1 MKKKKIIL
9 ILIIIILMLIP
20 IPTKLKDGTSTEY
33 KALLYSITK
42 YHIIN
47 QDSIKGY
54 DDGFKIKILGITIY
68 DNINTYLTAEHVIN
82 IRSNE
87 KIIKA
92 ETGSFCYKSGE
103 CVDKIDFQ
111 DFNYDIISSYY
122 ENKLSIE
129 NLDGMIKSV
138 ELFDYQTKK
147 YIDMTIKY
155 SNDYIITP
163 KVNGMYI
170 FKINADYEGKD
181 ISYYFMSEIRKTNK
195 LYQDKP

>member
-20 IPTKLKDGTSTEY
+20 IPTKLKDGSSTEY

-82 IRSNE
+82 IRSND

-111 DFNYDIISSYY
+111 DFNNDIISSYY

-129 NLDGMIKSV
+129 NLDGTIKSV

-155 SNDYIITP
+155 TNDYIITP
-163 KVNGMYI
+163 KVNGIYI

-181 ISYYFMSEIRKTNK
+181 ISYYFMSEIRKNK
-195 LYQDKP
+195 

>member
-82 IRSNE
+82 IRSND

-111 DFNYDIISSYY
+111 DFNYDIISSFY

-138 ELFDYQTKK
+138 ELFDKKKKK

-181 ISYYFMSEIRKTNK
+181 ISYYFMSEIRKNK
-195 LYQDKP
+195 

>member
-1 MKKKKIIL
+1 MKKKKI

-82 IRSNE
+82 IRSND

-129 NLDGMIKSV
+129 NLDGTIKSV
-138 ELFDYQTKK
+138 DLFDYQTKK

-155 SNDYIITP
+155 TNDYIITP
-163 KVNGMYI
+163 KVNGIYI

-181 ISYYFMSEIRKTNK
+181 ISYYFMSEIRKNK
-195 LYQDKP
+195 

>member
-20 IPTKLKDGTSTEY
+20 IPTKLKDGSSTEY
-33 KALLYSITK
+33 KSLLYSITK

-82 IRSNE
+82 IRSND

-129 NLDGMIKSV
+129 NLDGTIKSV

-155 SNDYIITP
+155 TNDYIITP
-163 KVNGMYI
+163 KINGIYI

-181 ISYYFMSEIRKTNK
+181 ISYYFMSEIRKNK
-195 LYQDKP
+195 

>member
-82 IRSNE
+82 IRSND

-155 SNDYIITP
+155 TNDYIITP
-163 KVNGMYI
+163 KINGIYI

-181 ISYYFMSEIRKTNK
+181 ISYYFMSEIRKNK
-195 LYQDKP
+195 

>member
-1 MKKKKIIL
+1 MQKKKI

-20 IPTKLKDGTSTEY
+20 IPTKLKDGTSTEN

-82 IRSNE
+82 IRSND

-181 ISYYFMSEIRKTNK
+181 ISYYFMSEIRKNK
-195 LYQDKP
+195 

>member
-20 IPTKLKDGTSTEY
+20 IPTKLKDGSSTEY

-82 IRSNE
+82 IRSND

-129 NLDGMIKSV
+129 NLDGTIKSV

-163 KVNGMYI
+163 KVNGIYI

-181 ISYYFMSEIRKTNK
+181 ISYYFMSEIRKNK
-195 LYQDKP
+195 

>member
-82 IRSNE
+82 IRSND

-111 DFNYDIISSYY
+111 DFNYDIISSFY

-129 NLDGMIKSV
+129 NLEGTIKSV

-181 ISYYFMSEIRKTNK
+181 ISYYFMSEIRKNK
-195 LYQDKP
+195 

>member
-82 IRSNE
+82 IRSNN

-155 SNDYIITP
+155 TNDYIITP
-163 KVNGMYI
+163 KINGIYI

-181 ISYYFMSEIRKTNK
+181 ISYYFMSEIRKNK
-195 LYQDKP
+195 

>member
-33 KALLYSITK
+33 NALLYSITK

-82 IRSNE
+82 IRSND

-111 DFNYDIISSYY
+111 DFNYNIISSFY

-181 ISYYFMSEIRKTNK
+181 ISYYFMSEIRKNK
-195 LYQDKP
+195 

>member
-1 MKKKKIIL
+1 MKKKKIIP

-20 IPTKLKDGTSTEY
+20 ISTKLKDGTSTEY
-33 KALLYSITK
+33 KSLLYSITK

-54 DDGFKIKILGITIY
+54 DDGFKIKILGITFY

-82 IRSNE
+82 IRSND

-129 NLDGMIKSV
+129 NLEGTIKSV

-155 SNDYIITP
+155 TNDYIITP

-181 ISYYFMSEIRKTNK
+181 ISYYFMSEIRENK
-195 LYQDKP
+195 

>member
-1 MKKKKIIL
+1 MKKKKIIP

-54 DDGFKIKILGITIY
+54 DDGFKIKILGMTIY
-68 DNINTYLTAEHVIN
+68 DNINTYLTAEHVIS
-82 IRSNE
+82 IRSND

-92 ETGSFCYKSGE
+92 ETGSFCYKSSE
-103 CVDKIDFQ
+103 WVDKIDFQ

-155 SNDYIITP
+155 TNDYIITP

-181 ISYYFMSEIRKTNK
+181 ISYYFMSEIRENK
-195 LYQDKP
+195 

>member
-9 ILIIIILMLIP
+9 IIIIIILMLIP

-82 IRSNE
+82 IRSND

-181 ISYYFMSEIRKTNK
+181 ISYYFMSEIRKNK
-195 LYQDKP
+195 

>member
-1 MKKKKIIL
+1 
-9 ILIIIILMLIP
+9 MLIP

-42 YHIIN
+42 YHSIN

-82 IRSNE
+82 IRSND

-103 CVDKIDFQ
+103 CVDKIDFR

-129 NLDGMIKSV
+129 NLDGTIKSV

-163 KVNGMYI
+163 KINGIYI

-181 ISYYFMSEIRKTNK
+181 ISYYFMSEIRKNK
-195 LYQDKP
+195 

>member
-82 IRSNE
+82 IRSND

-155 SNDYIITP
+155 TNDYIITP
-163 KVNGMYI
+163 KVNGIYI

-181 ISYYFMSEIRKTNK
+181 ISYYFMSEIKKNK
-195 LYQDKP
+195 

>member
-1 MKKKKIIL
+1 
-9 ILIIIILMLIP
+9 MLIP

-33 KALLYSITK
+33 KALLYSVTK

-82 IRSNE
+82 IRSND

-111 DFNYDIISSYY
+111 DFNYDIISSFY

-155 SNDYIITP
+155 TNDYIITP

-181 ISYYFMSEIRKTNK
+181 ISYYFMSEIRKNK
-195 LYQDKP
+195 

>member
-1 MKKKKIIL
+1 MKKKKIILIL

-82 IRSNE
+82 IRSND

-129 NLDGMIKSV
+129 NLEGTIKSV

-181 ISYYFMSEIRKTNK
+181 ISYYFMSEIRKNK
-195 LYQDKP
+195 

>member
-20 IPTKLKDGTSTEY
+20 IPTKLKDGSSTEY

-82 IRSNE
+82 IRSNN

-129 NLDGMIKSV
+129 NLDGTIKSV

-163 KVNGMYI
+163 KINGIYI

-181 ISYYFMSEIRKTNK
+181 ISYYFMSEIRKNK
-195 LYQDKP
+195 

>member
-9 ILIIIILMLIP
+9 ILIIIILMLVP

-54 DDGFKIKILGITIY
+54 DDGFKIKILGMTIY
-68 DNINTYLTAEHVIN
+68 DNINTYLTAEHVIS
-82 IRSNE
+82 IRSND

-129 NLDGMIKSV
+129 NLEGTIKSV

-155 SNDYIITP
+155 TNDYIITP

-181 ISYYFMSEIRKTNK
+181 ISYYFMSEIRKNK
-195 LYQDKP
+195 

>member
-1 MKKKKIIL
+1 MKKKKIIP

-47 QDSIKGY
+47 QDSIKGN
-54 DDGFKIKILGITIY
+54 DDGFKIKILGMTIY
-68 DNINTYLTAEHVIN
+68 DNINTYLTAEHVIS
-82 IRSNE
+82 IRSND

-92 ETGSFCYKSGE
+92 ETGSFCYKSSE

-155 SNDYIITP
+155 TNDYIITP

-181 ISYYFMSEIRKTNK
+181 ISYYFMSEIRENK
-195 LYQDKP
+195 

>member
-68 DNINTYLTAEHVIN
+68 DNINTYLTSEHVIN
-82 IRSNE
+82 IRSND

-129 NLDGMIKSV
+129 NLDGTIKSV

-163 KVNGMYI
+163 KVNGIYI

-181 ISYYFMSEIRKTNK
+181 ISYYFMSEIRKNK
-195 LYQDKP
+195 

>member
-82 IRSNE
+82 IRSND

-129 NLDGMIKSV
+129 NLKGTIKSV

-181 ISYYFMSEIRKTNK
+181 ISYYFMSEIRKNK
-195 LYQDKP
+195 

>member
-33 KALLYSITK
+33 NALLYSITK

-82 IRSNE
+82 IRSND

-181 ISYYFMSEIRKTNK
+181 ISYYFMSEIRKNK
-195 LYQDKP
+195 

>member
-82 IRSNE
+82 IRSND

-111 DFNYDIISSYY
+111 DFNYGIISSYY

-181 ISYYFMSEIRKTNK
+181 ISYYFMSEIRKNK
-195 LYQDKP
+195 

>member
-33 KALLYSITK
+33 KALLYSVTK

-82 IRSNE
+82 IRSND

-111 DFNYDIISSYY
+111 DFNYDIISSFY

-181 ISYYFMSEIRKTNK
+181 ISYYFMSEIRKNK
-195 LYQDKP
+195 

>member
-1 MKKKKIIL
+1 MKKKKIIP

-54 DDGFKIKILGITIY
+54 DDGFKIKILGMTIY
-68 DNINTYLTAEHVIN
+68 DNINTYLTAEHVIS
-82 IRSNE
+82 IRSND

-155 SNDYIITP
+155 TNDYIITP
-163 KVNGMYI
+163 KVNGMNI

-181 ISYYFMSEIRKTNK
+181 ISYYFMSEIRENK
-195 LYQDKP
+195 

>member
-82 IRSNE
+82 IRSND

-111 DFNYDIISSYY
+111 DFNYNIISSFY

-181 ISYYFMSEIRKTNK
+181 ISYYFMSEIRKNK
-195 LYQDKP
+195 

>member
-42 YHIIN
+42 YHMIN

-82 IRSNE
+82 IRSND

-129 NLDGMIKSV
+129 NLDGTIKSV

-155 SNDYIITP
+155 TNDYIITP
-163 KVNGMYI
+163 KINGIYI

-181 ISYYFMSEIRKTNK
+181 ISYYFMSEIRKNK
-195 LYQDKP
+195 

>member
-1 MKKKKIIL
+1 MKKKKIIP

-54 DDGFKIKILGITIY
+54 DDGFKIKILGKTIY
-68 DNINTYLTAEHVIN
+68 DNINTYLTAEHVIS
-82 IRSNE
+82 IRSND

-155 SNDYIITP
+155 TNDYIITP

-181 ISYYFMSEIRKTNK
+181 ISYYFMSEIRENK
-195 LYQDKP
+195 

>member
-47 QDSIKGY
+47 QDSITGY

-82 IRSNE
+82 IRSND

-155 SNDYIITP
+155 TNDYIITP

-181 ISYYFMSEIRKTNK
+181 ISYYFMSEIRKNK
-195 LYQDKP
+195 

>member
-1 MKKKKIIL
+1 MRKKKIIL

-82 IRSNE
+82 IRSND

-129 NLDGMIKSV
+129 NLDGTIKSV

-155 SNDYIITP
+155 TNDYIITP
-163 KVNGMYI
+163 KVNGIYI

-181 ISYYFMSEIRKTNK
+181 ISYYFMSEIRKNK
-195 LYQDKP
+195 

>member
-82 IRSNE
+82 IRSND

-181 ISYYFMSEIRKTNK
+181 ISYYFMSEFRKNK
-195 LYQDKP
+195 

>member
-82 IRSNE
+82 IRSND

-129 NLDGMIKSV
+129 NLDGTIKSV

-155 SNDYIITP
+155 TNDYIITP
-163 KVNGMYI
+163 KVNGIYI

-181 ISYYFMSEIRKTNK
+181 INYYFMSEIRKNK
-195 LYQDKP
+195 

>member
-47 QDSIKGY
+47 QDAIKGY

-82 IRSNE
+82 IRSND

-111 DFNYDIISSYY
+111 DFNYDIISSFY

-155 SNDYIITP
+155 TNDYIITP

-181 ISYYFMSEIRKTNK
+181 ISYYFMSEIRKNK
-195 LYQDKP
+195 

>member
-20 IPTKLKDGTSTEY
+20 IPTKLKDGTSTEL

-68 DNINTYLTAEHVIN
+68 DNINTYLTAEHVIS
-82 IRSNE
+82 IRSND

-111 DFNYDIISSYY
+111 DFNYDIISSHY

-129 NLDGMIKSV
+129 NLDGTIKSV
-138 ELFDYQTKK
+138 ELFDYQAKK
-147 YIDMTIKY
+147 YIDMAIKY
-155 SNDYIITP
+155 TNDYIIAP

-181 ISYYFMSEIRKTNK
+181 ISYYFMSEIRKSN
-195 LYQDKP
+195 

>member
-1 MKKKKIIL
+1 MKKKKIIP

-33 KALLYSITK
+33 KSLLYSITK

-54 DDGFKIKILGITIY
+54 DDGFKIKILGITFY

-82 IRSNE
+82 IRSND

-92 ETGSFCYKSGE
+92 ETGSFCYKSAE

-129 NLDGMIKSV
+129 NLEGTIKSV

-155 SNDYIITP
+155 TNDYIITP

-181 ISYYFMSEIRKTNK
+181 ISYYFMSEIRENK
-195 LYQDKP
+195 

>member
-9 ILIIIILMLIP
+9 IIIIIILMLIP
-20 IPTKLKDGTSTEY
+20 IPIKLKDGTSTEY

-68 DNINTYLTAEHVIN
+68 DNINTYLTAEHVIS
-82 IRSNE
+82 IRSND

-111 DFNYDIISSYY
+111 DFNYDIISSHY

-129 NLDGMIKSV
+129 NLDGTIKSV
-138 ELFDYQTKK
+138 ELFDYQAKK
-147 YIDMTIKY
+147 YIDTAIKY
-155 SNDYIITP
+155 TNDYIITP
-163 KVNGMYI
+163 KINGTYI

-181 ISYYFMSEIRKTNK
+181 ISYYFMSEIRKNK
-195 LYQDKP
+195 

>member
-82 IRSNE
+82 IRSND

-111 DFNYDIISSYY
+111 DFNYDIISSFY

-155 SNDYIITP
+155 TNDYIITP

-181 ISYYFMSEIRKTNK
+181 ISYYFMSEIKKNK
-195 LYQDKP
+195 

>member
-1 MKKKKIIL
+1 MKKKKIIP

-33 KALLYSITK
+33 KSLLYSITK

-54 DDGFKIKILGITIY
+54 DDGFKIKILGITFY

-82 IRSNE
+82 IRSND

-155 SNDYIITP
+155 TNDYIITP

-181 ISYYFMSEIRKTNK
+181 ISYYFMSEIRENK
-195 LYQDKP
+195 